1 MINVHNNNHLFIL
14 QVNNKDHNVYSH
26 VNTMVCKLI
35 KYNNVPINVNQ
46 EFIII
51 IHYKMKCIVKMKHVN
66 KY

>member
-1 MINVHNNNHLFIL
+1 M
-14 QVNNKDHNVYSH
+14 NNKDHNVYSH

-51 IHYKMKCIVKMKHVN
+51 IHYKMKCIVKMKYAS